1 MKTLEIKAGKREA
14 FGKKEAKKLH
24 REEMAPATIQGN
36 GQTMHFAVNVKDLKP
51 LIYSPNSYVVHI
63 DIDGHK
69 ETAVMRE
76 VQFHPVREQVLHID
90 FFRAVPGKEVSID
103 LPVKLVGNS
112 VGVKV
117 GGKLMQGK
125 RKLMVKGMLDQM
137 PDELIVDVTEL
148 ELGKSIFV
156 GDLKYDGLQILTPA
170 TTAVAAVKMTRAA
183 RGAAAAAEAA
193 NK

>member
-1 MKTLEIKAGKREA
+1 MKTLEIKAAARTA

-24 REEMAPATIQGN
+24 REEMAPATISGN
-36 GQTMHFAVNVKDLKP
+36 GETKHFSVVVKDLKP
-51 LIYSPNSYVVHI
+51 LIYSPNSYIVEI
-63 DIDGHK
+63 DIDGQK

-90 FFRAVPGKEVSID
+90 FFRAVAGKEVMID
-103 LPVKLVGNS
+103 LPVVLVGNS

-125 RKLMVKGMLDQM
+125 RKLTVKGMLDKM
-137 PDELIVDVTEL
+137 PDELTVDVTEL
-148 ELGKSIFV
+148 ELGKSVFV
-156 GDLKYDGLQILTPA
+156 GDLSFDGLQILTPA

-193 NK
+193 K

>member
-1 MKTLEIKAGKREA
+1 MKTLEIKAAARTA

-24 REEMAPATIQGN
+24 REEMVPATLSGN
-36 GQTMHFAVNVKDLKP
+36 GQTVHFAVSVKDLKP
-51 LIYSPNSYVVHI
+51 LIYSPNSYVI
-63 DIDGHK
+63 SFDIDGK
-69 ETAVMRE
+69 NEAAVMRE
-76 VQFHPVREQVLHID
+76 VQFHPVREQILHID
-90 FFRAVPGKEVSID
+90 FYRATPGKEVSID

-117 GGKLMQGK
+117 GGKLMLNK
-125 RKLMVKGMLDQM
+125 RKLHVKGMLDKM
-137 PDELIVDVTEL
+137 PDELVVDVTDL

-156 GDLKYDGLQILTPA
+156 GDLKYDGMVILTPA

-193 NK
+193 AK